1 MTLIQEFLHLMY
13 QKSTHK
19 VGGHSIA
26 LACRMRKWEVNALFS
41 LLKWNE
47 MSANSAISIRLWV
60 TYLDKNWH
68 LIHFTNRLNVVDGY
82 LLPFLF
88 ITTSST
94 SHSCHIVYE
103 NRWIYVILSLRTA
116 KSLCLATSGN
126 DSNNGVERRWWS
138 FQFHRIQ
145 RC

>member
-47 MSANSAISIRLWV
+47 MKWVQTQPFQSDCESLISIKID
-60 TYLDKNWH
+60 T
-68 LIHFTNRLNVVDGY
+68 
-82 LLPFLF
+82 
-88 ITTSST
+88 
-94 SHSCHIVYE
+94 
-103 NRWIYVILSLRTA
+103 
-116 KSLCLATSGN
+116 
-126 DSNNGVERRWWS
+126 
-138 FQFHRIQ
+138 
-145 RC
+145 